1 MLATEILHLTL
12 KKDFFRR
19 AWFRRTLRSIR
30 GALPLVQEAKAKGF
44 EEIYLP
50 KENAK
55 EAALIEG
62 IKIFGANNL
71 QEVMDHLNESK
82 LSNQNEKSFKNKIKI
97 EPKTEIVYKK
107 KRRVSD
113 FFDIRGQENAKR
125 GLEIAAAGGHNIA
138 MYGPPGTGK
147 TMLARAFSGILP
159 PLDKEEVLEI
169 TGIHSVVGVNQGEL
183 VCVPPFPGATPYF
196 FLCVAHRWWNISE
209 TREATLAHKGV
220 LFLDEFPEFEKEYWS
235 LCVNHWKTT

>member
-1 MLATEILHLTL
+1 MLATRNITFNSE
-12 KKDFFRR
+12 KKIFLGELGLDG
-19 AWFRRTLRSIR
+19 ALRSIR

-107 KRRVSD
+107 ERRVSD

-125 GLEIAAAGGHNIA
+125 GLEIASCWRAQYRYVWSTWNWKNNARKSIFRNI
-138 MYGPPGTGK
+138 T
-147 TMLARAFSGILP
+147 S
-159 PLDKEEVLEI
+159 
-169 TGIHSVVGVNQGEL
+169 S
-183 VCVPPFPGATPYF
+183 
-196 FLCVAHRWWNISE
+196 
-209 TREATLAHKGV
+209 
-220 LFLDEFPEFEKEYWS
+220 
-235 LCVNHWKTT
+235 